1 MLKQLFPGRY
11 VAITYRATQ
20 AFMAEKLKSFKIGY
34 GQFPFLNYLNRCG
47 HSSQEEITQALFFDK
62 GTTARALKKLEDN
75 GFVTRSVSPHDQRCN
90 VVDITESGKIIV
102 VEIRKIL
109 RDWNN
114 TITAGLS
121 PEEKN
126 QTDKILI
133 TLAENAARAVKELPR
148 QQTDRRQQ

>member
-1 MLKQLFPGRY
+1 MQQLFPGRY

-20 AFMAEKLKSFKIGY
+20 AFMAEKLKSFNIGY

-47 HSSQEEITQALFFDK
+47 PSSQEEITQALFFDK

-90 VVDITESGKIIV
+90 VVDITDSGKIIV

-109 RDWNN
+109 RDWNDM
-114 TITAGLS
+114 ITTGLS
-121 PEEKN
+121 PEEKE
-126 QTDKILI
+126 QAGKIL
-133 TLAENAARAVKELPR
+133 TNLAENAAKTVKELHR
-148 QQTDRRQQ
+148 QQLNRRKR